1 MLVVRLSW
9 VLLCMSAI
17 TRAIGLT
24 KRLQRLILCGALGAP
39 KRSSTGSADICL
51 SDGLCGNGD
60 FVWRESCTDITWLA
74 TGCKKFFVNGTGY
87 DSEPTHYDGKSS

>member
-1 MLVVRLSW
+1 
-9 VLLCMSAI
+9 MSAI